1 VRLLQELNPDVQ
13 GNWFPMN
20 KVSFISFPKRL
31 VQSLKI
37 VLEEAVML

>member
-1 VRLLQELNPDVQ
+1 VRLLQELNPDV
-13 GNWFPMN
+13 GNWFPKN

-37 VLEEAVML
+37 VLEEAVTL